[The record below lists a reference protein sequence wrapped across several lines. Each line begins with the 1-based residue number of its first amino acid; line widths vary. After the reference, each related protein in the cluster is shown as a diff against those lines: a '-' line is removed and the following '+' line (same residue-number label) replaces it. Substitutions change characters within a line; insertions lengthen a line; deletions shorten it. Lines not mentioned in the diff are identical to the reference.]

1 MEKRF
6 IVRDFKTKHLIDSFG
21 YLLDDDSDSY
31 VFNLYAE
38 FDTIEDAE
46 RFIEGQE
53 GTFQIET
60 IYISH

>member
-6 IVRDFKTKHLIDSFG
+6 IVRDFKTKHLIDSSG

-38 FDTIEDAE
+38 FDSIEDAE

>member
-6 IVRDFKTKHLIDSFG
+6 IVRDFKTKHLIDSSG
-21 YLLDDDSDSY
+21 YLLDDDTNSY

-46 RFIEGQE
+46 RFIDGQE
-53 GTFQIET
+53 GTFQIEA

>member
-6 IVRDFKTKHLIDSFG
+6 IVRDFKTKHLIDYAG
-21 YLLDDDSDSY
+21 YILDDDDDVY
-31 VFNLYAE
+31 VFDLYAE

-46 RFIEGQE
+46 RFIDGQE
-53 GTFQIET
+53 GTFQIEA

>member
-6 IVRDFKTKHLIDSFG
+6 IVRDFKTKHLIDSSG
-21 YLLDDDSDSY
+21 YKIDDDEDAF
-31 VFNLYAE
+31 VFDLYAE

-53 GTFQIET
+53 GTFQIEA
-60 IYISH
+60 IYISN

>member
-6 IVRDFKTKHLIDSFG
+6 IIRDFKTKHLIDYSG
-21 YLLDDDSDSY
+21 YILDDDEDVY
-31 VFNLYAE
+31 VFDLYAE

-46 RFIEGQE
+46 RFIDGQE
-53 GTFQIET
+53 GIFQIEA

>member
-6 IVRDFKTKHLIDSFG
+6 IVRDFKTKHLIDSSG
-21 YLLDDDSDSY
+21 YELDDDTNAF

-38 FDTIEDAE
+38 FDNIEDAE

-53 GTFQIET
+53 GTFQIEA

>member
-6 IVRDFKTKHLIDSFG
+6 IVRDFKTKHLLDSSG
-21 YLLDDDSDSY
+21 YLLIDDTNSY

-53 GTFQIET
+53 GTFQIEA

>member
-6 IVRDFKTKHLIDSFG
+6 IVRDFKTKHLIDSSG
-21 YLLDDDSDSY
+21 YLLDDDTNSY

-53 GTFQIET
+53 GTFQIEA
-60 IYISH
+60 IYISN

>member
-6 IVRDFKTKHLIDSFG
+6 IVRDFKTKHLIDYSG
-21 YLLDDDSDSY
+21 YVLDDDEDVY
-31 VFNLYAE
+31 VFDSYAE

-53 GTFQIET
+53 GRFQIEA